1 MADNVVKIND
11 KKQDEYI
18 TLLQTAFLINQTE
31 QNTLSIV
38 KSGKLKAVKRKNRLY
53 ISVNSLK
60 NYIYAIIG
68 KYQEAVLF
76 LDLPDEE
83 KDTYLKKILP
93 ANYHG
98 YSPDPAKYLTVTQV
112 SYLSGCS
119 RQTVYDLIQKE
130 IFQKIQRSG
139 RTLVSIEDFAEYI
152 LEKMNCIRLA
162 LLFFSEDSF
171 SFWTEEEQNWNEFY
185 QMSREERGYRC
196 QNSVKG

>member
-1 MADNVVKIND
+1 MADNVIKISD
-11 KKQDEYI
+11 QKQDEYL

-38 KSGKLKAVKRKNRLY
+38 RSGKLKAVKRKNRLY
-53 ISVNSLK
+53 ISVDSIK

-83 KDTYLKKILP
+83 KDAYLKKILP
-93 ANYHG
+93 AAYHG
-98 YSPDPAKYLTVTQV
+98 HNPDPAKYLTVIQV
-112 SYLSGCS
+112 SYLGGCS
-119 RQTVYDLIQKE
+119 RQTVYNQIQKGV
-130 IFQKIQRSG
+130 FQKIRRSG
-139 RTLVSIEDFAEYI
+139 RSLISVEDFATFI
-152 LEKMNCIRLA
+152 LEKMNRIRPA

-171 SFWTEEEQNWNEFY
+171 SFWTEEEQSWNEFY